1 MQKVVTKKE
10 MNLSELIQW
19 GFNNTK
25 KVESRTFISETRLGT
40 MERSS
45 VQFSTDGYGVRIDEG
60 VTDRDIF
67 IVETEEVISENTVI
81 PVLLQVYTNFTE
93 TDTYAEIYE
102 NKSIKEVLD
111 DEVISLV
118 KTFHLVKEDGEHI
131 LIWKNGKVIGE

>member
-1 MQKVVTKKE
+1 MQKVIIKKE
-10 MNLSELIQW
+10 MNLPELIQW

-25 KVESRTFISETRLGT
+25 KVESRTFISETKLGT

-45 VQFSTDGYGVRIDEG
+45 VQFSTDGHGVRIDEG

-81 PVLLQVYTNFTE
+81 PVLLQVYTNFTK
-93 TDTYAEIYE
+93 TNTYSEIYE
-102 NKSIKEVLD
+102 NTSIKDVLED
-111 DEVISLV
+111 QITALV

>member
-45 VQFSTDGYGVRIDEG
+45 VQFSTDGHGVRIDEG

-67 IVETEEVISENTVI
+67 IVAVEEEISEDTVI
-81 PVLLQVYTNFTE
+81 PMLLQVYTNFTK

-102 NKSIKEVLD
+102 NKSIKDVLD
-111 DEVISLV
+111 DEIIDLV
-118 KTFHLVKEDGEHI
+118 KTFHLVKEDGEHV

>member
-10 MNLSELIQW
+10 MTLPELIEW

-25 KVESRTFISETRLGT
+25 KVESKTFISETRLGT
-40 MERSS
+40 MDRSS

-60 VTDRDIF
+60 VTDKDIF

-81 PVLLQVYTNFTE
+81 PVLLQVYTNFTK
-93 TDTYAEIYE
+93 TNTYSEIYE
-102 NKSIKEVLD
+102 NTSIKEVLD
-111 DEVISLV
+111 DEITALV

-131 LIWKNGKVIGE
+131 LIWKNGKIIGE

>member
-45 VQFSTDGYGVRIDEG
+45 VQFSTDGHGVRIDEG

-67 IVETEEVISENTVI
+67 IVAVEEEISEDTVI
-81 PVLLQVYTNFTE
+81 PMLLQVYTNFTKN
-93 TDTYAEIYE
+93 DTYAEIY
-102 NKSIKEVLD
+102 
-111 DEVISLV
+111 
-118 KTFHLVKEDGEHI
+118 
-131 LIWKNGKVIGE
+131 

>member
-1 MQKVVTKKE
+1 
-10 MNLSELIQW
+10 
-19 GFNNTK
+19 
-25 KVESRTFISETRLGT
+25 

-45 VQFSTDGYGVRIDEG
+45 VQFSTDGHGVRIDEG

-81 PVLLQVYTNFTE
+81 PVLLQVYTNFME